1 MGNIIN
7 WISGHQ
13 VHVFYMILVATFII
27 NRLPIIGVFFRTVN
41 TLLHESGHAL
51 GAILTSGEVLR
62 IDILKN
68 TAGMTETK
76 SKGKFS
82 AFIVSFAGYPFAALA
97 SSIMLVMSINGN
109 HHLVMYV
116 LFTMVVINLLFFVR
130 NLFGVIWL
138 VVFSC
143 LLTMSVWLDNDLLS
157 KLFLMFIS
165 LIAFTET
172 FTSTLVISYLGLTK
186 PRKAGDLF
194 NMQRMSG
201 VPAGFWAL
209 IIGAVVIW
217 ILYYTITHYFPY
229 PGELFSFV
237 GHR

>member
-7 WISGHQ
+7 WINGHQ

-62 IDILKN
+62 INILKN

-130 NLFGVIWL
+130 Y
-138 VVFSC
+138 
-143 LLTMSVWLDNDLLS
+143 LLTISVWLDNDLLS

-186 PRKAGDLF
+186 PRRSGDLF

-201 VPAGFWAL
+201 VPTGFWAL

-229 PGELFSFV
+229 PGDLFTF
-237 GHR
+237 GRT